1 MATPEI
7 QAQIDVAIEQFRFE
21 EAGLREL
28 LRGPVA
34 QDLARRAIAVQAQAI
49 RNASEPPRGGPNS
62 GSEPGKGPAV
72 RTGRLRGSI
81 TYRLGEDSQ
90 GPFADVGSA
99 VLYAPYVELGT
110 TRMAA
115 RPFLKPAVESA
126 GG

>member
-7 QAQIDVAIEQFRFE
+7 QAQIDVAITQFKFNE
-21 EAGLREL
+21 TGLREL

-34 QDLARRAIAVQAQAI
+34 ADLARRAIAVETQAK
-49 RNASEPPRGGPNS
+49 RNASEPPRNGPHS

-81 TYRLGEDSQ
+81 THRLGEDSE
-90 GPFADVGSA
+90 GPFADIGSA
-99 VLYAPYVELGT
+99 VLYAAYVELGT

-115 RPFLKPAVESA
+115 RPYLKPALEA
-126 GG
+126 AR